1 MANPNFP
8 ATPGSKADDSGRSSA
23 QHDTPGS
30 SDSRAM
36 DSAKSGMGGVGGAG
50 TGSSAGSSAGSTT
63 GIGAGSGA
71 GMGAGSAGSAGN
83 ASSTGSAGT
92 GAHMASN
99 RESQREGSSSNNGD
113 SSKGGQEV
121 LDRVVR
127 GAHETVD
134 RLAET
139 VAPHVQR
146 LSQGFGHAND
156 AMHSRAGEMRELGD
170 EWTDSLRTTVRD
182 HPVAAVV
189 TALALGVLLA
199 RLTS

>member
-1 MANPNFP
+1 MANPNSP
-8 ATPGSKADDSGRSSA
+8 ATPFPKADEAGRSSA
-23 QHDTPGS
+23 QHETPGS
-30 SDSRAM
+30 GDSRAV
-36 DSAKSGMGGVGGAG
+36 DSARSGVGSAG
-50 TGSSAGSSAGSTT
+50 VAGSSTSAT
-63 GIGAGSGA
+63 
-71 GMGAGSAGSAGN
+71 SAGSASGP
-83 ASSTGSAGT
+83 GSPGT
-92 GAHMASN
+92 SAHMASD
-99 RESQREGSSSNNGD
+99 RESARSNTGENAN
-113 SSKGGQEV
+113 GGQEV

-127 GAHETVD
+127 GAHDTVD

-146 LSQGFGHAND
+146 LSQGFGQAGD

-170 EWTDSLRTTVRD
+170 EWTDSLRTTVRE